1 MISVGGCV
9 GRESTPKR
17 DTGAIAANPLL
28 EHLVL
33 RTDRLVSA
41 MAAVD
46 GDRIRQ
52 FFPPE
57 DDINV
62 GRQMANYLDIPLRGM
77 RIISWSG
84 SDIIAEA
91 VDEERA
97 ITALGLTMQH
107 RRDLPQQVPV
117 VFYWKKH
124 ATDGTFYLVP
134 LAQPTP
140 KNVTGRLTWPDV
152 GGESAPEEPP
162 DAAQPWPG
170 SN

>member
-1 MISVGGCV
+1 MISAGGCA
-9 GRESTPKR
+9 GRESTSIR
-17 DTGAIAANPLL
+17 DTGSIAANPLL
-28 EHLVL
+28 EQLVL
-33 RTDRLVSA
+33 RTDQLVSA

-46 GDRIRQ
+46 ADRIRK

-57 DDINV
+57 DNINV
-62 GRQMANYLDIPLRGM
+62 GRQMANYLDLPLRGM

-91 VDEERA
+91 VDQDRA

-107 RRDLPQQVPV
+107 RRDLPQQIPV

-124 ATDGTFYLVP
+124 ATDGMFYLVP
-134 LAQPTP
+134 LAQPAP
-140 KNVTGRLTWPDV
+140 KNATGRLAWPDV
-152 GGESAPEEPP
+152 VGEFAPEEPP
-162 DAAQPWPG
+162 DAARPSSG